1 MSPFKERSSDMLKST
16 GNLEGI
22 NRQVRQILNFFIEFI
37 KENGN
42 ILLDLR
48 IDREKRMNGMIIEDT
63 IFVN

>member
-22 NRQVRQILNFFIEFI
+22 NRQVRQILNFFIEVI

-48 IDREKRMNGMIIEDT
+48 IDREKRMNGMIIENT
-63 IFVN
+63 IFVD

>member
-1 MSPFKERSSDMLKST
+1 MSPFKERSADMLKST

-48 IDREKRMNGMIIEDT
+48 IDREKRMNGMIIENT
-63 IFVN
+63 IFVD

>member
-48 IDREKRMNGMIIEDT
+48 IDREKRMNGMIIENT

>member
-48 IDREKRMNGMIIEDT
+48 IDREKRMNGMIIENT
-63 IFVN
+63 IFVD